1 MGLLSNMFSGP
12 SKEQIDR
19 SIADLQAKIANL
31 QKNIAIERANATGK
45 SPSSK
50 KTAQL
55 NIAMYKGHIED
66 AKAQIAHLRAERKH
80 AK

>member
-1 MGLLSNMFSGP
+1 MGLLSNIFSGP

-19 SIADLQAKIANL
+19 RIAEKQAKIANL
-31 QKNIAIERANATGK
+31 EKNIAIEKANAAHQSPTG
-45 SPSSK
+45 K

-55 NIAMYKGHIED
+55 NIAMYKSRIAD
-66 AKAQIAHLRAERKH
+66 CKAEIARLKAERKQ